1 MLSARP
7 GTRVRAGGPPGLSL
21 DPVMTFRLN
30 IRNLSHGPLESPF
43 VPAPGALSQVFLGHQ
58 GRDLFGQCQR
68 DQVID
73 GHLFSLSQLAY
84 RLVQRVRK
92 PKTDGAHGS
101 SPIFCRN
108 SFAVVT
114 WIPSLS
120 APRKSLWL

>member
-7 GTRVRAGGPPGLSL
+7 GTRVRVGGPPGLSL
-21 DPVMTFRLN
+21 EPVPIFRFH
-30 IRNLSHGPLESPF
+30 IRNLSHGSLESPL
-43 VPAPGALSQVFLGHQ
+43 VSAPGALSQVFLGHQ
-58 GRDLFGQCQR
+58 GRDLFGQRQG

-101 SPIFCRN
+101 STIFCRN

-120 APRKSLWL
+120 APRE